1 MGSEPAEV
9 GADEACGDE
18 LHRVMAAAEALSGPV
33 AGDRMPA

>member
-9 GADEACGDE
+9 GADEAWDE
-18 LHRVMAAAEALSGPV
+18 PHRVMAAAEALSGPV